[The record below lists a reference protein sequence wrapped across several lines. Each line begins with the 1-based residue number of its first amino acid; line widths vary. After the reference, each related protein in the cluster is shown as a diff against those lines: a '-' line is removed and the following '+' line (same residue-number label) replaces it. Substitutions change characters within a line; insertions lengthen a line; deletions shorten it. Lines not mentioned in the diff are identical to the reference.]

1 MSVPA
6 SYHSASY
13 RAWLNEELGATIE
26 SKELGLSNLQ
36 KNYLR
41 SRWLEQVLRM
51 EYEVSRALKRHQAL
65 RLMAAIGSLA
75 VLMLVSLRLDDQKLV
90 QFDAPLRYATVLLSL
105 LVAASIG
112 IEHLFNYGE
121 RQRQYQHKLERLKTE
136 GWRFFELSGHYRH
149 YASHAEA
156 FPAFT
161 SQVEDLTQREVEVY
175 SSRVTVERRK
185 GGAPEVLELPKKLE
199 QPPTDRAAATAAAHP
214 QVQPPAQSHTAPAV
228 AVRDVVSRRLNHT
241 RAQ

>member
-6 SYHSASY
+6 SYHSAAY

-65 RLMAAIGSLA
+65 RLLTAIGSIA
-75 VLMLVSLRLDDQKLV
+75 VLTLVSLRIDGQKLALW
-90 QFDAPLRYATVLLSL
+90 DTPARYLTVILSL
-105 LVAASIG
+105 LVAAGIG

-121 RQRQYQHKLERLKTE
+121 RQRRYEHRLERLKTE
-136 GWRFFELSGHYRH
+136 GWRFFELSGQYRH
-149 YASHAEA
+149 YESHAEA
-156 FPAFT
+156 FSAFT
-161 SQVEDLTQREVEVY
+161 NQVEDLTQREVEVY
-175 SSRVTVERRK
+175 SSRVMVERRK
-185 GGAPEVLELPKKLE
+185 GGAPEVVELPKKLE
-199 QPPTDRAAATAAAHP
+199 QPPTTERAVPTPQTHP
-214 QVQPPAQSHTAPAV
+214 ASAV
-228 AVRDVVSRRLNHT
+228 AVREVVSRRLNPT